1 MKRIMT
7 MISLGMV
14 LSVVPHGLAGAGEV
28 DVLVKKLVEK
38 GILTSSEARDI
49 LDETRLE
56 VARQEQER
64 QDEGD
69 SLPSWVK
76 NVKIKQDLRVR
87 HQYERRRKDVEGR
100 NRGRIR
106 YRLSL
111 ITKLADDLK
120 AEFGLAT
127 GGSDPRSTNQ
137 TLQNTFDSPDIR
149 LNLAYIEYAPN
160 NYWKIALGKHHRKSY
175 LWAPT
180 DLLWDGDITPEGVSA
195 HIDMDVGREAQVW
208 VNTGV
213 WVLDSNDQVDQPD
226 PFMSFLQGGAKWKG
240 DRLDAKVAGVYY
252 GFYGVKGVVLDHSAG
267 SNTTEGGALKYDYD
281 SVGGSVEIG
290 MRSLFGGLPLSM
302 DDRVAVFGDFIH
314 NVDSPASDNGWSAGV
329 KFGHH
334 KAKKPGQWQA
344 KYIFANLGRDA
355 FIDAFP
361 DSDRYGGRTDVRS
374 HEFAVKYVLRPKMS
388 LGIDY
393 YRSNPI
399 KDASNPEQLVQ
410 ADVQFKF

>member
-1 MKRIMT
+1 MNKVMT
-7 MISLGMV
+7 MVVLGV
-14 LSVVPHGLAGAGEV
+14 ALSWMPQRPAGAGEV
-28 DVLVKKLVEK
+28 DVLVNKLVEK
-38 GILTSSEARDI
+38 GILTTSEARVI
-49 LDETRLE
+49 LDETRRDI
-56 VARQEQER
+56 ARQEQE
-64 QDEGD
+64 QKDNNV

-76 NVKIKQDLRVR
+76 NLKIKQDLRVR
-87 HQYERRRKDVEGR
+87 HQYERRSNDTEGR

-137 TLQNTFDSPDIR
+137 TMENTFDSPDIR
-149 LNLAYIEYAPN
+149 LNLAYVEYAPN
-160 NYWKIALGKHHRKSY
+160 DDWKIALGKHHRKPY

-180 DLLWDGDITPEGVSA
+180 DFLWDSDITPEGFSA
-195 HIDMDVGREAQVW
+195 HGGMDIGRGARAW
-208 VNTGV
+208 ANTGV
-213 WVLDSNDQVDQPD
+213 WILDANDQVDRPD
-226 PFMSFLQGGAKWKG
+226 PFMGFVQGGVKWKEG
-240 DRLDAKVAGVYY
+240 RLDAKAAGVYY
-252 GFYGVKGVVLDHSAG
+252 GFYGVKGVALDHSAG
-267 SNTTEGGALKYDYD
+267 SNTTEGGVLKYDYD
-281 SVGGSVEIG
+281 AVGGSVEIG
-290 MRSLFGGLPLSM
+290 MRSLFGGLPLSI

-314 NVDSPASDNGWSAGV
+314 NVDTPASDNGWSAGV

-344 KYIFANLGRDA
+344 KYIFVNLGRDA

-374 HEFAVKYVLRPKMS
+374 HEFIVKYVLRPKVS

-393 YRSNPI
+393 YRSNPV